1 MESQRKQMQEE
12 VEAERSKIEQQV
24 SELRAASEQLNSLY
38 AASVQWSKLS
48 EVINSNLLHHRLHS
62 DMV

>member
-24 SELRAASEQLNSLY
+24 SELRAASEQRNSLY
-38 AASVQWSKLS
+38 AASVQWAKLS